1 MGFFSKKG
9 KDKDTNG
16 ENVKKDYYAQSKQ
29 KETLGQKLRKLFGG
43 KVLNNDTL
51 LELEETLIQA
61 DIGPKITADI
71 TEKLKSKNIEN
82 IDDAISF
89 IKTDLKN
96 SISDRDLIINKSSLN
111 ILLVLGVNGVGKT
124 TSIAKLAHYYQGNG
138 YKVMLAAG
146 DTFRAAATEQL
157 TKWAERLN
165 VPIVKQH
172 EGADPAS
179 VVFDAIDSA
188 KAKEI
193 DILIVDTAGRL
204 HTKVNLMDELK
215 KIDKIITNKGNFNK
229 NNILVIDA
237 TTGQNAFFQAESFKN
252 AVGVNGIILSKYDSQ
267 GKGGIVFTIQKKL
280 NIPFYFIGTGEKVE
294 NFDKFNKDDFVEK
307 IFS

>member
-89 IKTDLKN
+89 IKIDLKN

-165 VPIVKQH
+165 VQ
-172 EGADPAS
+172 
-179 VVFDAIDSA
+179 
-188 KAKEI
+188 
-193 DILIVDTAGRL
+193 
-204 HTKVNLMDELK
+204 
-215 KIDKIITNKGNFNK
+215 
-229 NNILVIDA
+229 
-237 TTGQNAFFQAESFKN
+237 
-252 AVGVNGIILSKYDSQ
+252 
-267 GKGGIVFTIQKKL
+267 
-280 NIPFYFIGTGEKVE
+280 
-294 NFDKFNKDDFVEK
+294 
-307 IFS
+307 